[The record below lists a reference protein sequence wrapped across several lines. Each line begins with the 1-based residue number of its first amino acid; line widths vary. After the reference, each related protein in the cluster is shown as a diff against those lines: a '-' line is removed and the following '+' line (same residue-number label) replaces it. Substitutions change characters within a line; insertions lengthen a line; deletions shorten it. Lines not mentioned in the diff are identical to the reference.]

1 MFDSYV
7 FDLDGV
13 LVDVRDSYR
22 REVFEEVGDELGRGF
37 SEDEVDRLW
46 YGLGGDRKDILRDW
60 GFEPRDF
67 WEVFDA
73 IDTPERRV
81 EHTYAYDDVD
91 VLDEIDGPK
100 GVVTHSPPALAERAL
115 EKTGLG
121 DRFEAV
127 VCCSY
132 DLGYKPEPAP
142 IHACLEQMG
151 ASDDAVMIGDSVSDV
166 RGAWNAGLAA
176 AHVDRFGHSVNAD
189 MNIESLYEVRDFA
202 PCST

>member
-37 SEDEVDRLW
+37 TDDEVDRLW
-46 YGLGGDRKDILRDW
+46 YGFGDDRADILADW
-60 GFEPRDF
+60 GFDPREF
-67 WEVFDA
+67 WDVFDG

-81 EHTYAYDDVD
+81 EHTYAYDDID
-91 VLDEIDGPK
+91 VLDDIEEPK
-100 GVVTHSPPALAERAL
+100 GVVTHSPPALADRAL
-115 EKTGLG
+115 EKTGLAG
-121 DRFEAV
+121 SFDAV

-142 IHACLEQMG
+142 IRACIERMD
-151 ASDDAVMIGDSVSDV
+151 ASDDAVMIGDSVTDV

-176 AHVDRFGHSVNAD
+176 AHVNRVGYSVDAD
-189 MNIESLYEVRDFA
+189 MNIESLHEVRDFA
-202 PCST
+202 RCRA